1 MSFRLFFFL
10 LVFANLIFFAWAQG
24 YFGGI
29 DENREPQRLT
39 SQLQA
44 DKLRIVGK
52 AQAPAAKKPDLA
64 CRIINGLNAAE
75 AEALKA
81 AMKTGGAGEATIQP
95 LVELKPHL
103 VVITDLP
110 NKAAAEKKAA
120 ELVRFGVTEQVPV
133 ALPDG
138 RHEIVLGA
146 FASEAE
152 ASEFLAALVKRG
164 IKSAR
169 VDSREV
175 PAAKVRIEARGPAQE
190 LLRQLP
196 QLIAPHADA
205 TIGDCPA

>member
-10 LVFANLIFFAWAQG
+10 LVFANLIFFAWTQG
-24 YFGGI
+24 YFGQV
-29 DENREPQRLT
+29 DENREPQRLA

-44 DKLRIVGK
+44 DKLHIVGK

-64 CRIINGLNAAE
+64 CRTINGLNAAE
-75 AEALKA
+75 AEALKT

-103 VVITDLP
+103 VVITDLA

-146 FASEAE
+146 FATEAE

-175 PAAKVRIEARGPAQE
+175 PAVKVRIEARGPATE

-205 TIGDCPA
+205 TIGDCPQ

>member
-10 LVFANLIFFAWAQG
+10 LVFANLIFFAWTQG
-24 YFGGI
+24 YFGQV
-29 DENREPQRLT
+29 DENREPQRLA

-52 AQAPAAKKPDLA
+52 AQAPAAKKPDMA

-75 AEALKA
+75 AEALKT

-103 VVITDLP
+103 VVITDLA

-146 FASEAE
+146 FATEAE

-169 VDSREV
+169 VDSRDV

>member
-10 LVFANLIFFAWAQG
+10 LLFANLIFFAWTQG
-24 YFGGI
+24 YFGQV
-29 DENREPQRLT
+29 DENREPQRLS

-44 DKLRIVGK
+44 DKLRVVGK

-64 CRIINGLNAAE
+64 CRTINGLNAAE
-75 AEALKA
+75 AEALKT

-146 FASEAE
+146 FASEAA